1 MTHEQIQ
8 KEMEELYYAIRMQKA
23 HKRTKEN
30 QLDIASMEE
39 KYKQLAKELK
49 QQKREEKNG

>member
-1 MTHEQIQ
+1 MTTEQIQ

-30 QLDIASMEE
+30 RLDIASMEE
-39 KYKQLAKELK
+39 KYKRLAKELK
-49 QQKREEKNG
+49 NAKT